1 MITIHLSMC
10 NLLFIGLGVLVLG
23 LVLFGGSGPTRKYC
37 KVCKGPCRS
46 DQESYDTFQRSK
58 LVMTSYNCL

>member
-46 DQESYDTFQRSK
+46 DQESYDTF
-58 LVMTSYNCL
+58 